1 MLSADSQI
9 HWLSISNSCLIV
21 LFLTGMVGM
30 ILMKT
35 IHADFRRYSDL
46 EQVFFVFVFIF
57 QKIDIKQKQS
67 TNKATSKRYQYNNS
81 HLYHLIYNPN
91 SRAKIHKMKVVGN

>member
-35 IHADFRRYSDL
+35 IHADFRRYSDM
-46 EQVFFVFVFIF
+46 EQVIIIIIIIILVHI
-57 QKIDIKQKQS
+57 
-67 TNKATSKRYQYNNS
+67 NTSKKKLILLFIIFYIYYLLSLLPSNNS
-81 HLYHLIYNPN
+81 HL
-91 SRAKIHKMKVVGN
+91 